1 MKKYLFILL
10 TLSVAFFGCEQKKS
24 TEASAGPATYVDPF
38 IGTNYFG
45 NTFPGATL
53 PFAMV
58 QLSPDTYDDGW
69 SYAAGYKWPDSSIM
83 GFTHR
88 HLSGVGMVALGD
100 ILVMPTVDTK
110 TRTIPGT
117 RENPDEGYRSRFDHE
132 HEIATPGYYCVLLKD
147 YNVKAEF
154 TVTKRVG
161 FHKYTFPETKN
172 AHIIFDMGHILG
184 KQSDE
189 PSHIE
194 IVNDTTVQGYKT
206 SPQGI
211 VYFVAV
217 FSKQFSSYGTW
228 NKEYKK
234 PELGGGTMN
243 PYKTAETGIKVG
255 AFLDYTTT
263 KDEVVM
269 IKVAISTVS
278 IEGAGKNLAA
288 ELPGWDFDKV
298 RKDAEKTW
306 NHHLKKIKIKGG
318 TKEQKR
324 VFYTA
329 LYHTLLAQ
337 QIGNDVDGKYY
348 GMDGK
353 IHVAKGY
360 DFFPTFSAW
369 DTYRSEHPLMT
380 IIETERSNEMIK
392 SIIDKTRNH
401 GWLPAQHFN
410 NLFRPSMVGDH
421 LVPIVVDAYVKG
433 IRDYDINYIYEMMKK
448 KAIEN
453 APAGFDPANDRP
465 GLEFYEKHGYIPVD
479 RDDESVAAT
488 LEFAYDDWCI
498 AQLAKELGK
507 DDDYRY
513 FSNRALNYRNV
524 YDKQTGFMRP
534 RMSDGSW
541 LRLCKKGELPKPAF
555 NGDHSYYGC
564 FDPLFIGTRPN
575 RHYAES
581 NAWHYLW
588 SVQHD
593 VPGLIN
599 LMGGKDAFVKKLDEF
614 FTMSPEIT
622 GPNYVGVV
630 GTIGQYVHGN
640 QPSHHVAYMYDY
652 AGEPWKTQMR
662 VNQVMNQ
669 LYHDNQGG
677 IPGNDDMGSLSS
689 WFVLS
694 AMGFYEIAPGN
705 GIYTIGTPLF
715 KEVKVNL
722 ENGKVFTVIAK
733 NRTKENLY
741 IQSATLNG
749 KPLNKPFLKHEDIM
763 NGSTLVFEMG
773 PEPNKNWGVE

>member
-1 MKKYLFILL
+1 MKYLLILL
-10 TLSVAFFGCEQKKS
+10 TLSVAFFGCEQKKG
-24 TEASAGPATYVDPF
+24 TGAGSGDLTSYVDPF

-58 QLSPDTYDDGW
+58 QLSPDTYNDGW
-69 SYAAGYKWPDSSIM
+69 SHAAGYKWPDSSIM

-100 ILVMPTVDTK
+100 ILVMPTVNSETQME
-110 TRTIPGT
+110 PGT
-117 RENPDEGYRSRFDHE
+117 REDPDAGYRSRFSHDK
-132 HEIATPGYYCVLLKD
+132 EIAEPGYYCVCLED
-147 YNVKAEF
+147 YDVKAEL

-161 FHKYTFPETKN
+161 LHRYTFPETKD

-184 KQSDE
+184 KQSDD

-194 IVNDTTVQGYKT
+194 ILNDTTIQGYKT
-206 SPQGI
+206 SPQGTL
-211 VYFVAV
+211 YFVAV
-217 FSKQFSSYGTW
+217 FSEPFTSYGTW

-234 PELGGGTMN
+234 PELKGGVFN
-243 PYKTAETGIKVG
+243 PYKSAETGVKVG
-255 AFLDYTTT
+255 AFLDYST
-263 KDEVVM
+263 KAGEDIMV
-269 IKVAISTVS
+269 KVALSTVD
-278 IEGAGKNLAA
+278 IEGAKKNLAA

-298 RKDAEKTW
+298 RKDALKTW
-306 NHHLKKIKIKGG
+306 NEQLKKIRIKGG
-318 TKEQKR
+318 TKAQKR

-329 LYHTLLAQ
+329 MYHSLLAQ

-380 IIETERSNEMIK
+380 IIETKRSNEMIK

-421 LVPIVVDAYVKG
+421 LVPIVVDSYVKG
-433 IRDYDINYIYEMMKK
+433 IRDYDINYIYDMMKK

-453 APAGFDPANDRP
+453 APAGFDPENDRP
-465 GLEFYEKHGYIPVD
+465 GLDFYEKHGYIPVD

-524 YDKQTGFMRP
+524 YDKETGFMRP

-763 NGSTLVFEMG
+763 NGSTLVFDMG
-773 PEPNKNWGVE
+773 PEPNKKWGVE